1 MAVAQTGAI
10 YKALSFDNVSSR
22 SFGVYITGEAVYN
35 APERDV
41 EMITIPGRNGSFAL
55 DNGRFENITVTY
67 PAGIFADNE
76 ADFSEAISDFRNWLC
91 SRKGY
96 VRLSDEYNPGE
107 YRLAVYRS
115 GLEVSPSQLKAG
127 EFTIS
132 FDCKPQR
139 FLTDGETAET
149 VTSGGTITNPT
160 LFESKPMLLVE
171 GYGDIDIDGQQIVV
185 ENVPVGDVFLANGES
200 FSMEYPNVDSF
211 GQYDELAA
219 YEFEAG
225 KLKTGDNIYVAKSTF
240 IIDYIVNPMPLGDTL
255 LDLTITTQTGAGAN
269 TTAVI
274 RDDLNGSIT
283 TTFDPITFTMG
294 TASSVTHYFECKEKI
309 GTVSRY
315 KEATHYSTVVI
326 DYDGAN
332 KITFSAQRID
342 SDNFRKSIGSG
353 TLGDATGYS
362 TLTVSGVISI
372 DLDVGEAYWTS
383 SGDVISADFAV
394 SLPAELPTLA
404 PGANTITYDN
414 TFTSFQI
421 VPRWWKI

>member
-1 MAVAQTGAI
+1 MAVTQTGAI

-115 GLEVSPSQLKAG
+115 GLEVTPAQLRAG

-139 FLTDGETAET
+139 FLTDGETAEA

-160 LFESKPMLLVE
+160 LFESKPIIEVIGYGSIDINGKTITVDDVPIGTISLAGETTVGYKNPIDSGANLVE
-171 GYGDIDIDGQQIVV
+171 I
-185 ENVPVGDVFLANGES
+185 
-200 FSMEYPNVDSF
+200 
-211 GQYDELAA
+211 
-219 YEFEAG
+219 
-225 KLKTGDNIYVAKSTF
+225 
-240 IIDYIVNPMPLGDTL
+240 
-255 LDLTITTQTGAGAN
+255 
-269 TTAVI
+269 
-274 RDDLNGSIT
+274 GSIK
-283 TTFDPITFTMG
+283 FD
-294 TASSVTHYFECKEKI
+294 ASNLNNGDEIALNESRFVQTLTNLRRTVYQASAWYYSGENWGISADVVTSQSVNY
-309 GTVSRY
+309 TVSIPMLVFTKGTSESKSFTYDIRAEY
-315 KEATHYSTVVI
+315 DSGHVILTRTEITAI
-326 DYDGAN
+326 DYDGNDTIAL
-332 KITFSAQRID
+332 KSSAFAD
-342 SDNFRKSIGSG
+342 TSERKELYYG
-353 TLGDATGYS
+353 TLGA
-362 TLTVSGVISI
+362 VSGNSTKSI
-372 DLDVGEAYWTS
+372 TDTKYINLDIGEAYIVS
-383 SGDVISADFAV
+383 NGEYVSINNAV
-394 SLPAELPTLA
+394 TLPAELPTLA
-404 PGANTITYDN
+404 PGANIITYDN
-414 TFTSFQI
+414 TFTDFEI

>member
-76 ADFSEAISDFRNWLC
+76 ADFADAISDFRNWMS

-115 GLEVSPSQLKAG
+115 GLEVTPAQLRAG
-127 EFTIS
+127 EFTIT

-139 FLTDGETAET
+139 FLTSGETAEA

-160 LFESKPMLLVE
+160 LFESNPIIELI
-171 GYGDIDIDGQQIVV
+171 GHGNIAI
-185 ENVPVGDVFLANGES
+185 NGENITVDDVPIGNIFLSVGATVGLKNPPSSYSIPIEIGSVQFDVSNLNTGDSITLGKSELIHTITDPTEQTSTASASYYSGESWTVSATIATSTSINYTVSIPSLS
-200 FSMEYPNVDSF
+200 FSKGS
-211 GQYDELAA
+211 AA
-219 YEFEAG
+219 S
-225 KLKTGDNIYVAKSTF
+225 KS
-240 IIDYIVNPMPLGDTL
+240 Y
-255 LDLTITTQTGAGAN
+255 
-269 TTAVI
+269 
-274 RDDLNGSIT
+274 
-283 TTFDPITFTMG
+283 TFTFF
-294 TASSVTHYFECKEKI
+294 ARFSSGNELS
-309 GTVSRY
+309 GRRTVR
-315 KEATHYSTVVI
+315 I
-326 DYDGAN
+326 DYDGN
-332 KITFSAQRID
+332 DT
-342 SDNFRKSIGSG
+342 
-353 TLGDATGYS
+353 
-362 TLTVSGVISI
+362 ISI
-372 DLDVGEAYWTS
+372 LATTSSDTPTFKNLYYGSLGEVNGNSTKPITSTKYINLDIGEAYI
-383 SGDVISADFAV
+383 ISNGEYVSINNAV
-394 SLPAELPTLA
+394 TLPAELPTLA

-414 TFTSFQI
+414 TITSLQV